1 MEHYCLHIFIHSSRS
16 GINICPSLSPIV
28 WMKRK
33 SGLRHSSSRSIARAE
48 TTSILRIG
56 GAVLA
61 MEGGTTGEGLTA
73 AGIRLDLLATAIMT
87 AADAARTEIAADLAP
102 APARGPD
109 QILLIVPAIV
119 I

>member
-1 MEHYCLHIFIHSSRS
+1 
-16 GINICPSLSPIV
+16 
-28 WMKRK
+28 MKRK
-33 SGLRHSSSRSIARAE
+33 SGSKHSSSRSIARAE

-73 AGIRLDLLATAIMT
+73 AGIRLDPLVTAIMT
-87 AADAARTEIAADLAP
+87 AADAARTETAADLAP
-102 APARGPD
+102 ALARGPD
-109 QILLIVPAIV
+109 QILLIVPATV